1 MKLYSVP
8 NCVFPCP
15 KLRFPMSLLQNF
27 YGGVYLKKDSET
39 EEGKAMYCPKCGKE
53 NVGNGKFCSSCGA
66 PLPQKS
72 VENVQSN
79 RTKPMSQAVSA
90 QPGKVKKGRKSVIVV
105 AILAVVVLI
114 AGGVYYFTKPKGFEG
129 TVKMETATA
138 VVFSDGLNPGDI
150 MNIKR
155 DGKKMSI
162 TNPLET
168 NQGTIESVEETK
180 DGYQYTIKDV
190 SVQIN
195 GEETSISPSYVLVN
209 IPKGA
214 SKGKL
219 AGEHA
224 IREMRH
230 AGHSEDNSL
239 VASCGSGS
247 GTKKDKDKLK
257 AHVRDWDMTN
267 LNEEDTYKIDST
279 GKVVIPGYVWKENGE
294 GRYIG
299 TIDGTEI
306 GEITIRPK

>member
-1 MKLYSVP
+1 
-8 NCVFPCP
+8 
-15 KLRFPMSLLQNF
+15 
-27 YGGVYLKKDSET
+27 
-39 EEGKAMYCPKCGKE
+39 MYCPKCGKE

-190 SVQIN
+190 CVQIN

-219 AGEHA
+219 AGEWGYA
-224 IREMRH
+224 VVYEDVNMDTGREGCSMYFH
-230 AGHSEDNSL
+230 SWIYSEDNSL

>member
-1 MKLYSVP
+1 
-8 NCVFPCP
+8 
-15 KLRFPMSLLQNF
+15 
-27 YGGVYLKKDSET
+27 
-39 EEGKAMYCPKCGKE
+39 MYCPKCGKE

-180 DGYQYTIKDV
+180 MV
-190 SVQIN
+190 IN
-195 GEETSISPSYVLVN
+195 IQ
-209 IPKGA
+209 
-214 SKGKL
+214 
-219 AGEHA
+219 
-224 IREMRH
+224 
-230 AGHSEDNSL
+230 
-239 VASCGSGS
+239 
-247 GTKKDKDKLK
+247 LK
-257 AHVRDWDMTN
+257 M
-267 LNEEDTYKIDST
+267 
-279 GKVVIPGYVWKENGE
+279 
-294 GRYIG
+294 
-299 TIDGTEI
+299 
-306 GEITIRPK
+306 